1 MQVFKYFEYMCVYVC
16 VYVCSVYGSVRVEG
30 LGAEHIS
37 DDSVFG
43 PAVCGRPD
51 NSEWM
56 R

>member
-1 MQVFKYFEYMCVYVC
+1 MQVFNILSICVYVY
-16 VYVCSVYGSVRVEG
+16 VRVCSVYGSVRVEG

-43 PAVCGRPD
+43 PAVCGRPEIL
-51 NSEWM
+51 EWM